1 MATREISNEAM
12 AALKHFE
19 GLSLVAYR
27 DPVGIWTIG
36 YGHTKTVKPGQKI
49 DEREAEN
56 LLRFDLLES
65 ESCVERRVN
74 VPMTSGHFDALVL
87 FVFNVGCHAF
97 GNSTMLR
104 KLNAGDY
111 DGAHDEF
118 PRWKHAKG
126 KVLPGLVRRRAAEQ
140 VLFRREETEEEA

>member
-1 MATREISNEAM
+1 MATREISNEALE
-12 AALKHFE
+12 ALKHFE

-36 YGHTKTVKPGQKI
+36 HGHTKTVKPGQKI
-49 DEREAEN
+49 TEKEAEN
-56 LLRFDLLES
+56 LLRFDLLEA
-65 ESCVERRVN
+65 ESCVERALETPE
-74 VPMTSGHFDALVL
+74 VPTTQGQFDALVL

-97 GNSTMLR
+97 RNSTMLR
-104 KLNAGDY
+104 KLREGDY

-140 VLFRREETEEEA
+140 VLFRKEEA